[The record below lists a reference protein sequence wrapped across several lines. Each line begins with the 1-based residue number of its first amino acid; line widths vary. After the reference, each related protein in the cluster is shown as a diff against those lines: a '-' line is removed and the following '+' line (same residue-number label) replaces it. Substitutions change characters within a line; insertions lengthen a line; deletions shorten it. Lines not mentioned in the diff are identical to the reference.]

1 MVKFSPV
8 LEFILPHLCY
18 IGLDMIAA
26 AASAVKCGALIT
38 LVIATSFHK
47 LRAMETHMFVCHIH
61 CDTLDNK
68 HKYSACLQAGV
79 HWSSVFLYYT
89 VWFASVFPSVFFP
102 VCLIDL
108 RVFTGFHLSHIL
120 SHVSSMPSFFL
131 LSHACLK
138 QDNFPYSY
146 SARPFSS
153 L

>member
-8 LEFILPHLCY
+8 LEFILPHLYY

-26 AASAVKCGALIT
+26 AASTVKRGALIT

-68 HKYSACLQAGV
+68 HKCSACLQAGV
-79 HWSSVFLYYT
+79 QEQCFFCTIQYDLHLF
-89 VWFASVFPSVFFP
+89 FFFP

-108 RVFTGFHLSHIL
+108 VVCSYMTSGFSLAFIFHTFSLMSPL
-120 SHVSSMPSFFL
+120 CL
-131 LSHACLK
+131 LS
-138 QDNFPYSY
+138 FY
-146 SARPFSS
+146 
-153 L
+153 

>member
-26 AASAVKCGALIT
+26 AASTVKCGALIT

-68 HKYSACLQAGV
+68 HKCSACLQAGV
-79 HWSSVFLYYT
+79 QEQWFFLYYT
-89 VWFASVFPSVFFP
+89 V
-102 VCLIDL
+102 
-108 RVFTGFHLSHIL
+108 
-120 SHVSSMPSFFL
+120 
-131 LSHACLK
+131 
-138 QDNFPYSY
+138 
-146 SARPFSS
+146 
-153 L
+153 